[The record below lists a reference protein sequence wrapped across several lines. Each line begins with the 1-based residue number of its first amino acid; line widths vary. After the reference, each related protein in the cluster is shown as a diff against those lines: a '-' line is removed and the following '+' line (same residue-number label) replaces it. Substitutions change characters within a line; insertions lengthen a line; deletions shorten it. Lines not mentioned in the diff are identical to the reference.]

1 MKTMIMVMMVA
12 GGLAMQAMAAGTDN
26 GPSADTQKQ
35 PNTWQPFYK
44 LLNSKTAPNYKI
56 ERAGNISSRTWQ
68 PFYKLLNSKTP
79 ANYKIERYGNISS
92 RPWAQIAGEPA
103 PAAFFDQRV
112 HEAHFNLFWFGATPD

>member
-1 MKTMIMVMMVA
+1 MKMIVVVMMVA

-26 GPSADTQKQ
+26 GPSAYTKKQ

-44 LLNSKTAPNYKI
+44 LLNSKTPANYKF

-79 ANYKIERYGNISS
+79 TNYKIERVGNISS
-92 RPWAQIAGEPA
+92 RPWAQIAGRPA
-103 PAAFFDQRV
+103 PAAVFDQRV
-112 HEAHFNLFWFGATPD
+112 HEADFNLFWIGVRPD